1 MITISKKVEYSII
14 LISYLAK
21 REGETVSLADVS
33 QKLGLPYRFLG
44 QLAGALKSG
53 GLVDS
58 REGKSGGYSLNEGWR
73 GKTLYDLLE
82 ALGENKHMVKC
93 LAGDRVCER
102 EADCGLKKVWNKM
115 EDSFTKEL
123 KLIKLADL

>member
-14 LISYLAK
+14 FITYLAK
-21 REGETVSLADVS
+21 RKEEKVSLADVA
-33 QKLGLPYRFLG
+33 KRLGLPYRFLG
-44 QLAGALKSG
+44 QLAGALKNG

-58 REGKSGGYSLNEGWR
+58 REGKSGGYSLASGWD
-73 GKTLYDLLE
+73 KKSLYDLLE

-93 LAGDRVCER
+93 LGGKVVCAR
-102 EADCGLKKVWNKM
+102 EADCQLRGVWDKM
-115 EDSFTKEL
+115 EKSFTKEL